1 MADQTSKPDEYFS
14 RQAQRILFLGD
25 SITYAGHFL
34 PIVEAQLYRQA
45 GGIPPELIN
54 LGLPGETCS
63 GLSEPGRP
71 APRPCVHDRLETAL
85 KKTEPD
91 LVVICYGMNDGIY
104 HPFSKHRFKA
114 YQNGINTL
122 VKQVQ
127 ATGAQVILMTS
138 PPFDPV
144 PLENSDQLRPAD
156 AESFGWGAIAEN
168 YDEVIER
175 YATWIM
181 QQEANV
187 AQVIDLHRPIRA
199 QVASGRR
206 QDPRFNM
213 SPDGVHLN
221 QQGHRIL
228 GEVILQA
235 WGLDLPEGPDDQLVV
250 LLAERSE
257 LLRDAWLTRTGHG
270 QTDIPPGLPWD
281 EVQREVGRLE
291 ASVQAQLTKRQG
303 GNSGH

>member
-1 MADQTSKPDEYFS
+1 M
-14 RQAQRILFLGD
+14 
-25 SITYAGHFL
+25 
-34 PIVEAQLYRQA
+34 
-45 GGIPPELIN
+45 
-54 LGLPGETCS
+54 
-63 GLSEPGRP
+63 
-71 APRPCVHDRLETAL
+71 
-85 KKTEPD
+85 
-91 LVVICYGMNDGIY
+91 VICYGMNDGIY
-104 HPFSKHRFKA
+104 HPFSKHRFQA
-114 YQNGINTL
+114 YQDGINTL

-144 PLENSDQLRPAD
+144 PLENTDQLRPAD
-156 AESFGWGAIAEN
+156 AESFGWGAIVEN

-181 QQEANV
+181 QQEAKV
-187 AQVIDLHRPIRA
+187 AEVIDLHRPVCQ

-206 QDPRFNM
+206 QDPRFNL

-235 WGLDLPEGPDDQLVV
+235 WGLNLPEGPDDQLVV
-250 LLAERSE
+250 LLAKRSE

-270 QTDIPPGLPWD
+270 QTDVPPGLPWD
-281 EVQREVGRLE
+281 EVQRKAGRLE
-291 ASVQAQLTKRQG
+291 VVVQAQLAKHQA